1 MSRPIY
7 ETGADRNREDAC
19 AQRVCDALG
28 CEMVKLTGEYSR
40 IDRLATWPR
49 GSQRPAFV
57 EIKCRKAFHDQYPTL
72 ILSAAKWRYGVTL
85 SQATGG
91 DFYVVASYYDGDWL
105 YAYNPQH
112 VADRAVWLQHGGR
125 TRQTR
130 DPLDVEPV
138 MHIASELFLPLPES
152 ASED

>member
-7 ETGADRNREDAC
+7 ESNADRGRED
-19 AQRVCDALG
+19 RVADRVGAALG
-28 CEMVKLTGEYSR
+28 CRMVKLTGQYAR
-40 IDRLATWPR
+40 MDRLAEWPTGR
-49 GSQRPAFV
+49 RHAFV
-57 EIKCRKAFHDQYPTL
+57 EIKCRKSFHDQYPTL
-72 ILSAAKWRYGVTL
+72 MLSAAKWRDGVDMAE
-85 SQATGG
+85 ATGG
-91 DFYVVASYYDGDWL
+91 DFYVVASYLDGVWL